1 MVHGMRKGGEEVEH
15 DFLIYIKKCHTGKE
29 KAVPSAFL
37 QSRFCISSR
46 TVRKLVNQ
54 LRNDGN
60 PICSGDNGYY
70 YAADRKELLASIG
83 QMTSRI
89 REIAKAKRGLVKSLE
104 HFPDTNGQ
112 LRLDLDKEV
121 RER

>member
-1 MVHGMRKGGEEVEH
+1 MEH
-15 DFLIYIKKCHTGKE
+15 DFLIYMKEYHTGKE
-29 KAVPSAFL
+29 KAVSSAYL

-70 YAADRKELLASIG
+70 YASDRKELLASIG

-89 REIAKAKRGLVKSLE
+89 REIAKAKRGLVKALE
-104 HFPDTNGQ
+104 HFPDADGQ

>member
-1 MVHGMRKGGEEVEH
+1 MEH
-15 DFLIYIKKCHTGKE
+15 DFLIYIKEYHTGTS
-29 KAVPSAFL
+29 KAVPSAYL

-70 YAADRKELLASIG
+70 YAADRKELLVSIG

-89 REIAKAKRGLVKSLE
+89 REIAKAKRGLVKALE